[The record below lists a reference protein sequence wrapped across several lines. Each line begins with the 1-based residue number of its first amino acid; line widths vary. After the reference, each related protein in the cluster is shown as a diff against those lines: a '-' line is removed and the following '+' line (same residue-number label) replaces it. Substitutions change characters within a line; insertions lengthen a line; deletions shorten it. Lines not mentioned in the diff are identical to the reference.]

1 MTYVARRLA
10 GPMLAAA
17 VAAVSV
23 GAGAVLSPSPAAA
36 QSARDAQAE
45 AFVTAQSQRALG
57 ILSNRSLSQAQ
68 KAQQF
73 RTFIDQVAD
82 VRRITDFVLGKYRRT
97 ITPAQYSQFAPV
109 FRAYASSVYET
120 RLDEYKGERF
130 RVTGSTVRRPGD
142 VVVSSVVSG
151 GQVSQ
156 PRTVQWRVIRD
167 NGGQWRVV
175 DVQVA
180 GVWLAITQQ
189 QDFVATIDNAGGNV
203 NVLINQLRAQTAR
216 RG

>member
-1 MTYVARRLA
+1 MTHVRRRLA
-10 GPMLAAA
+10 APFLAAILS
-17 VAAVSV
+17 AAGS
-23 GAGAVLSPSPAAA
+23 GVLIAPAPVEA
-36 QSARDAQAE
+36 QARARDAQAE
-45 AFVTAQSQRALG
+45 AFVTAQSQRALN
-57 ILSNRSLSQAQ
+57 ILGDRSLSQAQ

-73 RTFIDQVAD
+73 RSFVDQVAD
-82 VRRITDFVLGKYRRT
+82 VPRITDFVLGKYRRT
-97 ITPAQYSQFAPV
+97 ITPAQHQQFTQV
-109 FRAYASSVYET
+109 FRAYASSVYES
-120 RLDEYKGERF
+120 RLGEYSGERF

-151 GQVSQ
+151 GQMNQ

-167 NGGQWRVV
+167 QAGQWRVV

-189 QDFVATIDNAGGNV
+189 QDFVATVDNAGGNI
-203 NVLINQLRAQTAR
+203 NVLINQLRSQL